1 MQVKRKLIL
10 TSGEIGVIL
19 DIIVFAVNLI
29 SIDYRRMIG

>member
-19 DIIVFAVNLI
+19 DIIVIAVNLI